1 MKLSQALAALS
12 ANTSISITLIDDND
26 VVLITFGAPGYAS
39 IEADLGEYTVKYIK
53 VNSAKELVI
62 AIKEPDTP

>member
-12 ANTSISITLIDDND
+12 GNIAINITLIDDND
-26 VVLITFGAPGYAS
+26 AVLITFGAPGYPS
-39 IEADLGEYTVKYIK
+39 IESDLGDYVVKYIK
-53 VNSAKELVI
+53 INSTKEIII